1 MLVAVFVQPHVCF
14 GTDGSRLVQAE
25 EVGWGQGGQAD
36 VALDPPTMRQA
47 IAWSF
52 ALRNIRRQEA
62 EEVGEQLRRETGAEA
77 VRDVKA
83 RLSVLETVHL
93 GWAVGWWHVWHAAA
107 DA

>member
-1 MLVAVFVQPHVCF
+1 MRPA
-14 GTDGSRLVQAE
+14 RVQAE

-47 IAWSF
+47 IGWSF
-52 ALRNIRRQEA
+52 ALRNIRRKEA

-83 RLSVLETVHL
+83 RPGTACPSRLDRSLRGFL
-93 GWAVGWWHVWHAAA
+93 WQALA
-107 DA
+107 